1 MWHTSAVEVAEWDAP
16 VHSVVQEERGA
27 EATALGVGGGASV
40 HLQGI
45 HRLWEPLGDGDL
57 LPIPGAGD
65 IGGKQR
71 LEISGQELIAGKGG
85 VEDDDKN
92 PR

>member
-40 HLQGI
+40 RLQGI

-65 IGGKQR
+65 IGGKQW
-71 LEISGQELIAGKGG
+71 LDEGA
-85 VEDDDKN
+85 
-92 PR
+92 